1 VRALQQLVAL
11 SVSDQRQR
19 VAPAGPGSRRPINPA
34 GPGPAAPPGGARIL
48 TQPIPGG
55 WADPARGPRA
65 TLWPGRRSNGTPHR
79 LDQSFGGSESDGRAP
94 GRRGG
99 KAWVARRDHLPR
111 PQSTPRWT
119 LFPNGMKFGPTCVQ
133 LFGSR
138 MGQTL
143 HRLDQSS
150 GSCPESDWAGDQ
162 ALGHPMRPLRSPPN
176 QSDQSHAGRLSQKG
190 VKFCANPSPN
200 AQRKFILNHTFSVT
214 QIHFFWRKYK

>member
-1 VRALQQLVAL
+1 MKYIFIFKFCWLISYLLNKLFIYCFLLHFKCYMRLIGRALQQLVAP

-79 LDQSFGGSESDGRAP
+79 LDQSFGGSESDERAP

-99 KAWVARRDHLPR
+99 KAWVARRDHLSR

-133 LFGSR
+133 LFGGKR
-138 MGQTL
+138 GQILGKFGSSDAAIWGLQINSTL
-143 HRLDQSS
+143 GTFFKRDQFSS
-150 GSCPESDWAGDQ
+150 TNDQ
-162 ALGHPMRPLRSPPN
+162 
-176 QSDQSHAGRLSQKG
+176 
-190 VKFCANPSPN
+190 
-200 AQRKFILNHTFSVT
+200 ILIQFAD
-214 QIHFFWRKYK
+214 HFLA

>member
-1 VRALQQLVAL
+1 MRALQQLVAL

-162 ALGHPMRPLRSPPN
+162 ALGHPMRPLRSPP
-176 QSDQSHAGRLSQKG
+176 QPIGPIPCWAPFPKRGQVL
-190 VKFCANPSPN
+190 
-200 AQRKFILNHTFSVT
+200 RKPIPERAA
-214 QIHFFWRKYK
+214 QIHFKSCIQCEPNPFFLT